1 MISLLLFL
9 LGFCYG
15 SFVEHFVHKK
25 LFHDMGKKR
34 NSLFAFHLRGH
45 HLVSRRNNFV
55 DKRFSYR
62 EALGMPFVLLLHIP
76 FMLISPYIYLG
87 MSVYGILFV
96 TIHNTLHHFPGFA
109 KRFFWWHW
117 NHHMKNQN
125 KSFNVVLPLADIVLG
140 TLESKS
146 PSDQGV

>member
-1 MISLLLFL
+1 MISGILFM

-15 SFVEHFVHKK
+15 SFVEHFIHKH
-25 LFHDMGKKR
+25 LFHNMGKKKGG
-34 NSLFAFHLRGH
+34 LFSFHLRGH
-45 HLVSRRNNFV
+45 HLVSRRNDFL

-62 EALGMPFVLLLHIP
+62 EALGMPFVLLLHLP
-76 FMLISPYIYLG
+76 ALFVSHALYLG
-87 MSVYGILFV
+87 MVTYGILFV
-96 TIHNTLHHFPGFA
+96 VIHNILHHFPKFA

-140 TLESKS
+140 TLEKRTR
-146 PSDQGV
+146 V